1 MKKRNLLIYF
11 LLGLNL
17 LLITSCGNKKQIAYY
32 QNINQVASQE
42 ITNNFESKIQ
52 PDDLLMI
59 VVSTPDPEAAAPF
72 NLETISVPT
81 AIGQTTQGQRQQ
93 QLYLVD
99 ANGLIQF
106 PVLGEIKTGGQ
117 TKAEIISLLKSKLKK
132 YINDAII
139 NIRIINFKVTVQGEV
154 VRPGSF
160 TIASERITLP
170 EALSLAGDL
179 TIYGKRDNIILVRE
193 VNNKKTFNRIDI
205 TKADFINSPYYYLSQ
220 NDLLYVEP
228 NKAKSNTSTGF
239 NQNVPI
245 WISVASLIS
254 SAVLSI
260 LLINK
265 N

>member
-1 MKKRNLLIYF
+1 MKNRKLILYF

-17 LLITSCGNKKQIAYY
+17 LLITACADKKQIAYY
-32 QNINQVASQE
+32 QNINQFETQAS
-42 ITNNFESKIQ
+42 INNFESKIQ

-59 VVSTPDPEAAAPF
+59 VVSTPDPEAASPF

-81 AIGQTTQGQRQQ
+81 AIGQTVQAQRQQ

-117 TKAEIISLLKSKLKK
+117 TKSEVIDVIKNKLKK
-132 YINDAII
+132 YINDAIV
-139 NIRIINFKVTVQGEV
+139 NMRIVNFKVTVQGEV
-154 VRPGSF
+154 VKPGSF

-179 TIYGKRDNIILVRE
+179 TIYGKRDNIVLVRE

-228 NKAKSNTSTGF
+228 NKAKSRTSTGF
-239 NQNVPI
+239 TQNGPI
-245 WISVASLIS
+245 WIAIASLIS
-254 SAVLSI
+254 SVVLSI
-260 LLINK
+260 FIINK

>member
-1 MKKRNLLIYF
+1 MKKKNLILYF
-11 LLGLNL
+11 LLGINS
-17 LLITSCGNKKQIAYY
+17 LLIISCGDKKQIAYY
-32 QNINQVASQE
+32 QNIDKVATQE
-42 ITNNFESKIQ
+42 TANNFESKIQ
-52 PDDLLMI
+52 PDDLLLI

-81 AIGQTTQGQRQQ
+81 AIGQTNQGQRQQ

-99 ANGLIQF
+99 SDGLIQF

-117 TKAEIISLLKSKLKK
+117 TKSEVVAVIKSKLKK
-132 YINDAII
+132 YINDAIV

-154 VRPGSF
+154 AKPGSF

-220 NDLLYVEP
+220 NDLIYVEP
-228 NKAKSNTSTGF
+228 NKAKSRTSTGF
-239 NQNVPI
+239 TQNGPI
-245 WISVASLIS
+245 WIAIASLVS
-254 SAVLSI
+254 SVILSI
-260 LLINK
+260 FIINK
-265 N
+265 K

>member
-1 MKKRNLLIYF
+1 MKNRNLILYF

-17 LLITSCGNKKQIAYY
+17 LLITACANKRQIAYY
-32 QNINQVASQE
+32 QNLDQIANQENA
-42 ITNNFESKIQ
+42 NGFESKIQ

-59 VVSTPDPEAAAPF
+59 VVSAPDPEAAAPF
-72 NLETISVPT
+72 NLEIISVPT

-117 TKAEIISLLKSKLKK
+117 TKSEVINVIKGKLKK
-132 YINDAII
+132 YINDAIV
-139 NIRIINFKVTVQGEV
+139 NMRIVNFKVTVQGEV
-154 VRPGSF
+154 AKPGIF

-179 TIYGKRDNIILVRE
+179 TIYGKRNNIILVRE

-228 NKAKSNTSTGF
+228 NKAKSNTSTGLT
-239 NQNVPI
+239 QNGPI
-245 WISVASLIS
+245 WIAIASLIS
-254 SAVLSI
+254 SVVLSI
-260 LLINK
+260 FIINK

>member
-1 MKKRNLLIYF
+1 MKKRNLSLYF
-11 LLGLNL
+11 LLALNL
-17 LLITSCGNKKQIAYY
+17 LLATSCVNKKQIAYY
-32 QNINQVASQE
+32 QNINQGTSQE
-42 ITNNFESKIQ
+42 TTNSFESKIQ
-52 PDDLLMI
+52 PDDLLLI

-72 NLETISVPT
+72 NLETISSPT
-81 AIGQTTQGQRQQ
+81 AIGQTVQGQKQQ

-99 ANGLIQF
+99 AEGLIQF

-117 TKAEIISLLKSKLKK
+117 TKSEVINVIKNKLNK
-132 YINDAII
+132 YINNAIV
-139 NIRIINFKVTVQGEV
+139 NMRIINFKVTVQGEV
-154 VRPGSF
+154 AKPGSF

-179 TIYGKRDNIILVRE
+179 TIYGKRNNIILVRE

-239 NQNVPI
+239 NQNIPI

-254 SAVLSI
+254 SAVLSL

-265 N
+265 K